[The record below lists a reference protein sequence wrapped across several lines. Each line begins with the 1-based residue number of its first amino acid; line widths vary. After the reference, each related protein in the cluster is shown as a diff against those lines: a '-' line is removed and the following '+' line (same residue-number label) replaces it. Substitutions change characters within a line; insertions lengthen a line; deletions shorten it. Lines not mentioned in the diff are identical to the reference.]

1 MAVFIFHLN
10 IEAYK
15 SMNKRILEI
24 ILVILIIGI
33 LIGAVVYFQVPEKLG
48 FGYSVRLVDT
58 GNSNGAFPM
67 VANSTGSPITFNV
80 TAVNNGIMAENTQAA
95 AGWGAFYVRSTVIV
109 AIADNFTSTPG
120 LTWFSVLN
128 KSDFQVTHFVKIS
141 NPLSF
146 SVNLSLTENLTGGRT
161 MSYNISSVSTN
172 SFLYVVQ
179 LQNGSIQSNVSSPAN
194 TSAVIGMGTLL
205 THNTTVDLP
214 AGSNLYVFLGII
226 PSQANNGTTRDI
238 DSISSFGEAE
248 IQIV

>member
-1 MAVFIFHLN
+1 
-10 IEAYK
+10 
-15 SMNKRILEI
+15 MNKRILEI
-24 ILVILIIGI
+24 ILVILIVGI

-67 VANSTGSPITFNV
+67 VANPSGSPITFNV
-80 TAVNNGIMAENTQAA
+80 TAVNNGIIAENMQAA
-95 AGWGAFYVRSTVIV
+95 SGWGASYVRTTVIV
-109 AIADNFTSTPG
+109 AISDNFTSTPLG
-120 LTWFSVLN
+120 ALPGWVLN
-128 KSDFQVTHFVKIS
+128 KSDFQVAHFVKIL

-161 MSYNISSVSTN
+161 MSYNVSSVSTN